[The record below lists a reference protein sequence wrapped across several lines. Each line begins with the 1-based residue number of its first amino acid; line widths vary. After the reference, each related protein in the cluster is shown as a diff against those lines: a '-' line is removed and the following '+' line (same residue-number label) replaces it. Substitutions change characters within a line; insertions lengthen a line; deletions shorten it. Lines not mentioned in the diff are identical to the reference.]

1 MRLKKVE
8 IIGFKSFADKTVL
21 EFSPGIT
28 AIVGPNGCGK
38 SNISDAFRWVL
49 GEQSAKSMR
58 GNKMPDV
65 IFAGTTRRQ
74 PLNMAEV
81 TITLTD
87 IDGELPI
94 DFGEV
99 SVTRRLHR
107 SGESQYFINRH
118 PVRLKDVQSLFLDSG
133 MGKDAFSIFEQG
145 KIDQVI
151 NFSPLE
157 RRYIFEE
164 AAGILRFLQRK
175 REALRKL
182 EQTDLNVSRVKDIH
196 QEVEKQIIVLE
207 QQAAKARLYKEHKST
222 LELLEKT
229 LFVAKADQLLQRR
242 NEIEKKAADQQQHCS
257 ALTQKIETLQRQLQE
272 VKQSMAQ
279 GEQTLRSKSE
289 ELFRARSN
297 KEIKTRERQSHQE
310 RLKETQQ
317 KEMRWQHELEALAEK
332 SRYRETERRAL
343 LKQQQ
348 ELENSVAEQEQILKA
363 QQEQSR
369 NLESAIHK
377 LREQQQASQHERIKL
392 LQAEN
397 QIESELK
404 QNQIRQDNHHERCGA
419 LNARRDKLASL
430 INEISQIVEDKK
442 QEMQAA
448 SEAVD
453 NQKERL
459 QLLDERIEE
468 LSEQLQ
474 TSKSSLDETQ
484 QEIVDAKARQK
495 ALLRLRDE
503 MEGFSAGSKRLL
515 KESADSK
522 SPLFNLLKGLY
533 EFITPNSGAEAA
545 LATALRP
552 YAQTLVVESKE
563 DFNTVLAFA
572 KKQQLKDFSLLCL
585 ENLPALKHTSPKT
598 LPAAIPLLNQVSDHI
613 LAQHFLQ
620 HVSTADTLE
629 TAMQW
634 ADLQPGAAAWTNEGL
649 FLDSNRV
656 LFFTSQGENNV
667 FLREAELKT
676 LEKKLSTMEALRQ
689 KLDNAVK
696 ELSHK
701 RTELQTERMALDK
714 NLRRDEMKLVEVNFG
729 LQRVQNEWEKALAE
743 QKQLETELQV
753 LTVAIE
759 NVKSK
764 ISELTERYSAA
775 KGQGSQIQQRCLA
788 LESDIEKQLSI
799 IKLETKQL
807 QDKEA
812 AFRKASEENKKV
824 QHALQILEV
833 KDRESEQ
840 QQARLAEEIQMS
852 QELRTQLLDKG
863 TDAEQE
869 LQGME
874 KILSDSTLA
883 CTALEQELTAR
894 KKSVESSEEQIQK
907 ERNRLKQHEE
917 ELHRIGIQ
925 LAQNESA
932 TQSLIT
938 ELQERYQL
946 TLEQARGIS
955 SNQDKKSIDQTEK
968 QIRSLRQEIENAGD
982 VNMTSIEEFDKHKTR
997 YEFLNQQIDDLDG
1010 SKQELV
1016 QIITQLDNES
1026 RKIFKET
1033 FATICANFK
1042 KNFSIL
1048 FNGGEADL
1056 QFTETA
1062 DVLEAGIEIIAKP
1075 PGKQMRSINL
1085 LSGGEKCLTAMALL
1099 FAIFEV
1105 KPAPFCILDEI
1116 DAPLDDSNVE
1126 RFANVVKQ
1134 FIERCQFIII
1144 THNKRTMSIADI
1156 LFGVSMEE
1164 RGVSK
1169 LLSMQFQK
1177 EEKGEK
1183 GKRAEKEMGDGGARK
1198 VDAAPAQ
1205 LIMS

>member
-1 MRLKKVE
+1 VRLKRVE

-74 PLNMAEV
+74 PLNIAEV

-87 IDGELPI
+87 IEGELPI

-207 QQAAKARLYKEHKST
+207 QQAAKARLYKEHKNS
-222 LELLEKT
+222 LEILEKT
-229 LFVAKADQLLQRR
+229 LFVAKADQLEQRR
-242 NEIEKKAADQQQHCS
+242 NEIEKKAADQQQHCT
-257 ALTQKIETLQRQLQE
+257 ALTQKINVLQQQLQE
-272 VKQSMAQ
+272 LKQNLTQ
-279 GEQTLRSKSE
+279 GEQTLRTKSE
-289 ELFRARSN
+289 ELYRARSN
-297 KEIKTRERQSHQE
+297 KEIKTRERQTHQE

-317 KEMRWQHELEALAEK
+317 KETRWQQELEALAEK
-332 SRYRETERRAL
+332 SHHREIERRTL
-343 LKQQQ
+343 LEQEQ
-348 ELENSVAEQEQILKA
+348 ELENSILEHEKILKT
-363 QQEQSR
+363 QQEKTR
-369 NLESAIHK
+369 GLENAVSK

-404 QNQIRQDNHHERCGA
+404 QNQVRQDNQHERCAA
-419 LNARRDKLASL
+419 LNIRRDKLNGL
-430 INEISQIVEDKK
+430 IKEIAQIVEDKK

-453 NQKERL
+453 NQKNRL
-459 QLLDERIEE
+459 QTLDERIEE
-468 LSEQLQ
+468 LSDQSQ
-474 TSKSSLDETQ
+474 AAKNSFDETQ
-484 QEIVDAKARQK
+484 QEIADAKARQK

-515 KESADSK
+515 NESIDSK

-533 EFITPNSGAEAA
+533 EFITPNAGAEAA

-552 YAQTLVVESKE
+552 YAQTLVVETKE
-563 DFNTVLAFA
+563 HFNTVLAFA
-572 KKQQLKDFSLLCL
+572 KQQQLKDFSALCL
-585 ENLPALKHTSPKT
+585 ESLHARKNKSAEA
-598 LPAAIPLLNQVSDHI
+598 LPAAIPLLKQVSDHP

-620 HVSTADTLE
+620 HVTTADTLE
-629 TAMQW
+629 TAMEW
-634 ADLQPGAAAWTNEGL
+634 ADRQPGGATWTNEGL

-676 LEKKLSTMEALRQ
+676 LEKKLTTLEARRQ
-689 KLDNAVK
+689 KLDTTVK
-696 ELSHK
+696 ELAHK
-701 RTELQTERMALDK
+701 RTELHTERTTLDK

-729 LQRVQNEWEKALAE
+729 LQRVQNENEKALAE

-764 ISELTERYSAA
+764 ISELVEKHAAA
-775 KGQGSQIQQRCLA
+775 KGQGFQIQQHCLS
-788 LESDIEKQLSI
+788 LESDLEKQLSTV
-799 IKLETKQL
+799 KLETKQL

-812 AFRKASEENKKV
+812 AYRKASEECRKV
-824 QHALQILEV
+824 KHALQILEV
-833 KDRESEQ
+833 RDRESQ
-840 QQARLAEEIQMS
+840 QQEKRLAEEIQMS
-852 QELRTQLLDKG
+852 RDLRAHLLGKG
-863 TDAEQE
+863 ADAEQE

-874 KILSDSTLA
+874 KILSDSTQA
-883 CTALEQELTAR
+883 CTLLEQELTIR
-894 KKSVESSEEQIQK
+894 KKSIETSEEQIQK
-907 ERNRLKQHEE
+907 EHNRLKQHEE
-917 ELHRIGIQ
+917 EQHRVSIQ

-932 TQSLIT
+932 NQALIS

-946 TLEQARGIS
+946 TLEQARATAS
-955 SNQDKKSIDQTEK
+955 QDKKSIDQTEK

-982 VNMTSIEEFDKHKTR
+982 VNMTSIDEFDKHKTR

-1026 RKIFKET
+1026 RKIFKDT

-1042 KNFSIL
+1042 KNFNIL

-1116 DAPLDDSNVE
+1116 DAPLDDTNVE

-1177 EEKGEK
+1177 EEQEREPVGERKK
-1183 GKRAEKEMGDGGARK
+1183 GKGALMAEGDTS
-1198 VDAAPAQ
+1198 
-1205 LIMS
+1205 LITIS